1 MDRTHTAFDFN
12 PVSAVAHGS
21 VRGNLLAIHSNIPKS
36 LFDLHAVIRLFP
48 QQGKLG
54 LPNAQAQVTV
64 PKEHSGQIQSAY
76 PHFQLT
82 ETGMVIIMLSAL
94 PLCGCIVVP
103 IGLIGSI
110 LQIIRCVRHR
120 KQTGTRPPVGLIV
133 WAVLG
138 PVVCLALLMAAAVV
152 HVELTG
158 GV

>member
-1 MDRTHTAFDFN
+1 MRRHPIADVLQF
-12 PVSAVAHGS
+12 AHILCCTFS
-21 VRGNLLAIHSNIPKS
+21 LLMMAI
-36 LFDLHAVIRLFP
+36 
-48 QQGKLG
+48 
-54 LPNAQAQVTV
+54 
-64 PKEHSGQIQSAY
+64 Y

-82 ETGMVIIMLSAL
+82 ETGMVLIMLSAL

-103 IGLIGSI
+103 IGLIGCI
-110 LQIIRCVRHR
+110 LQIIRCIRHR

-133 WAVLG
+133 WATLG